1 MLGPQAQGCCW
12 IIIIKRITDCH
23 KGKASGVE
31 FVRFLLVTAHF
42 GIYLGHHRALRTN
55 TNKEYAQKR
64 GTETSTIVS
73 PQDHQN
79 SPSLTCES

>member
-1 MLGPQAQGCCW
+1 MLEPQAQGCCW
-12 IIIIKRITDCH
+12 IIIKHITNCH
-23 KGKASGVE
+23 KGKASGIE
-31 FVRFLLVTAHF
+31 FVRFLLVTANF
-42 GIYLGHHRALRTN
+42 SISLAHHRALKTN

-64 GTETSTIVS
+64 GTETRTIVF